1 MGNLTIQDLIE
12 VYEIEEGLQV
22 ESEELIMEVHP
33 SEYYLGGEEGGYT
46 TDNNRYFDTLDDA
59 IQYIVDKMG
68 GLEKIIRYEEA

>member
-1 MGNLTIQDLIE
+1 MKNLTIQDLID
-12 VYEIEEGLQV
+12 VYEIEEGLQI
-22 ESEELIMEVHP
+22 ESEELIMEVHS

-68 GLEKIIRYEEA
+68 GLDKIIRYEEA

>member
-1 MGNLTIQDLIE
+1 MKNLTIQDLID

-68 GLEKIIRYEEA
+68 GLEKIIRYEEV

>member
-1 MGNLTIQDLIE
+1 MENLTIQDLIE

>member
-1 MGNLTIQDLIE
+1 MGNLTIQDLIDM
-12 VYEIEEGLQV
+12 YEIEEGLQV

-68 GLEKIIRYEEA
+68 GLEKIIRYEEV

>member
-1 MGNLTIQDLIE
+1 MENLTIQDLIDM
-12 VYEIEEGLQV
+12 YEIEEGLQV

-46 TDNNRYFDTLDDA
+46 TDDNRYFGTLDDA

-68 GLEKIIRYEEA
+68 GLDKIIRYEEA

>member
-1 MGNLTIQDLIE
+1 MENITIQDLIDM
-12 VYEIEEGLQV
+12 YEIEEGLQV

-68 GLEKIIRYEEA
+68 GIEKIIRYEEA

>member
-1 MGNLTIQDLIE
+1 MGNLTIQDLIDM
-12 VYEIEEGLQV
+12 YEIEEGLQV

-46 TDNNRYFDTLDDA
+46 TDNNRYFDILDDA

>member
-68 GLEKIIRYEEA
+68 GLDKIIRYEEA

>member
-1 MGNLTIQDLIE
+1 MENLTIQDLIDM
-12 VYEIEEGLQV
+12 YEIEESLQV

-46 TDNNRYFDTLDDA
+46 TDDNRYFGTLDDA

-68 GLEKIIRYEEA
+68 GLDKIIRYEEA

>member
-1 MGNLTIQDLIE
+1 MGNLTIQDLID

>member
-1 MGNLTIQDLIE
+1 MKNLTIQDLID

-68 GLEKIIRYEEA
+68 GIEKIIRYEEA

>member
-1 MGNLTIQDLIE
+1 MENLTIQDLID

-68 GLEKIIRYEEA
+68 GLDKIIRYEEA

>member
-1 MGNLTIQDLIE
+1 MENLTIQDLIDM
-12 VYEIEEGLQV
+12 YEIEEGLQV